1 MKLSR
6 RVRVTKGCVSVLSPP
21 AAFQPP
27 CCLPQPR
34 TKHIAATEQHGI
46 LSYLPAAAAVLAPDA
61 PVLSCTRCRR
71 CAAAAAAGPAARS
84 PPGAR
89 LGPQNVLYNHTS
101 HLSDRHDP
109 PAAGPGAPTLYLVLG
124 LDLKRKC

>member
-1 MKLSR
+1 MLPCPCYE
-6 RVRVTKGCVSVLSPP
+6 GLCVCASPP

-46 LSYLPAAAAVLAPDA
+46 LSYLPAAAAVLAPDP

-71 CAAAAAAGPAARS
+71 CAVADAAGPAAAACQEPGLGQRMYCTTT
-84 PPGAR
+84 PPTCPTA
-89 LGPQNVLYNHTS
+89 TS
-101 HLSDRHDP
+101 HPLPR
-109 PAAGPGAPTLYLVLG
+109 GRGGAPTFYLVLG

>member
-1 MKLSR
+1 MGEDSQEAIRVDNR
-6 RVRVTKGCVSVLSPP
+6 RLAAVTFWSAIPDAGYVLKPGSAAALRPCALGASGRNESVGEAVWRCPCYEGLCVCAFLP

-27 CCLPQPR
+27 CCLPQPW

-71 CAAAAAAGPAARS
+71 
-84 PPGAR
+84 
-89 LGPQNVLYNHTS
+89 
-101 HLSDRHDP
+101 
-109 PAAGPGAPTLYLVLG
+109 
-124 LDLKRKC
+124 